1 MKFVKYTSD
10 HKSEWNKFA
19 ADAKNSHFFFQRD
32 YMDYHSDRFDD
43 FSLLVYDEKEK
54 LTALLPANINNN
66 TVISHQGLTFG
77 GFLVSSI
84 MRTEV
89 MLNIFQDLL
98 LFLKQSEI
106 TKLVYNCIPYIYHQK
121 PCEEDRY
128 ALFINNAK
136 LTRRDVSSTI
146 DLTHV
151 SRYSKGRK
159 WSIAYA
165 KKSGVQ
171 VIESHDY
178 KKYWE
183 LLTDVLQRNYG
194 ASPVHSCDEIVKL
207 SELFPDNIKLFTA
220 VKDDELL
227 AGIVI
232 FENKSIVHVQYS
244 ANSIRGRSM
253 HALDLLI
260 DHLITSVYCSKR
272 YFDFGTS
279 NENNGRSLN
288 HSLIFQKEHFGAS
301 AVVHDFYELDIV

>member
-1 MKFVKYTSD
+1 MKFVKYTPE
-10 HKSEWNKFA
+10 HKAEWNKFA
-19 ADAKNSHFFFQRD
+19 ADSKNSHFFFQRE
-32 YMDYHSDRFDD
+32 YMDYHSDRFED
-43 FSLLVYDEKEK
+43 FSLLVYDEKDK
-54 LTALLPANINNN
+54 ITALLPANKNKN
-66 TVISHQGLTFG
+66 TVYSHQGLTFG
-77 GFLVSSI
+77 GFLVSSS

-98 LFLKQSEI
+98 LFLKQSEF
-106 TKLVYNCIPYIYHQK
+106 TKLVYICIPYIYHLK

-146 DLTHV
+146 DLSQI

-159 WSIAYA
+159 WSIASA
-165 KKSGVQ
+165 QKAGVRIIQ
-171 VIESHDY
+171 SHDY
-178 KKYWE
+178 EQYWE
-183 LLTDVLQRNYG
+183 LLTDVLQRNHD

-232 FENKSIVHVQYS
+232 FENSNIAHAQYS
-244 ANSIRGRSM
+244 ANSIHGRAIY
-253 HALDLLI
+253 ALDLLI
-260 DHLITSVYCSKR
+260 DYLVKSVYCNKR

-279 NENNGRSLN
+279 NENDGRFLN
-288 HSLIFQKEHFGAS
+288 RSLIFQKEHFGAS